1 MNTCMHV
8 HSYAK
13 EELCEAA
20 LISAQLLLLYTIC
33 IQLLPWKPLIN
44 ASTHTLQVGLE
55 CIHGY
60 LPYALVLLCLAH
72 GTILTLVI

>member
-1 MNTCMHV
+1 MRNGFHILRKGIYLLLWGDMNTCMHV

-33 IQLLPWKPLIN
+33 IQQEGQLCAQHCLNNLL
-44 ASTHTLQVGLE
+44 QGR
-55 CIHGY
+55 G
-60 LPYALVLLCLAH
+60 
-72 GTILTLVI
+72 